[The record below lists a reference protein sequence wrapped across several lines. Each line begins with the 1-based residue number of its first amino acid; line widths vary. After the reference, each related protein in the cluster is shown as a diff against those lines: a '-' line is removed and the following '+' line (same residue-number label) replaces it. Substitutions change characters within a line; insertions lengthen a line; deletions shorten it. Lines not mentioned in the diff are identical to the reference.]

1 MLILI
6 RDLVFRRKQ
15 RCLPGSF
22 PPSCWLRR
30 SETDSHTESRLESSN
45 QSWIATSGLWQ
56 ERDITCTLCKPL
68 KLGISLFSCLP
79 CFLTNTDGYPVT
91 RGYKFYF
98 GQLLSQLYFQKPGVA
113 PPPSFLSQMTPVNPR
128 NVVTL
133 MMCLFMAINSRIILS
148 GRNFSVEHSMP
159 IFSLKSQM
167 TRRIWKHLR
176 ALGCIPIFP
185 NP

>member
-1 MLILI
+1 MT
-6 RDLVFRRKQ
+6 
-15 RCLPGSF
+15 G
-22 PPSCWLRR
+22 
-30 SETDSHTESRLESSN
+30 
-45 QSWIATSGLWQ
+45 
-56 ERDITCTLCKPL
+56 ERHNCTLCKPL

-98 GQLLSQLYFQKPGVA
+98 RQLLSQLYFQKPGVA
-113 PPPSFLSQMTPVNPR
+113 PPRHLLVPNDTCESTQCGHFDDVPIHGYKLKNHFVRQ
-128 NVVTL
+128 NVR
-133 MMCLFMAINSRIILS
+133 C
-148 GRNFSVEHSMP
+148 SVEHPMP

>member
-1 MLILI
+1 MEVSSWFLSPFL
-6 RDLVFRRKQ
+6 LVGKVRNR
-15 RCLPGSF
+15 LTHGS
-22 PPSCWLRR
+22 
-30 SETDSHTESRLESSN
+30 HVMRLESSK
-45 QSWIATSGLWQ
+45 QSWTAASGLWQ
-56 ERDITCTLCKPL
+56 ERDMTCTLYKPL

-79 CFLTNTDGYPVT
+79 CFLSNTDGYPVT
-91 RGYKFYF
+91 TRYKFYF
-98 GQLLSQLYFQKPGVA
+98 GQLSPQLYFQKPGVA
-113 PPPSFLSQMTPVNPR
+113 PPPPITFLSQMKPVNPH

-148 GRNFSVEHSMP
+148 GRNFSVEHPMP

-176 ALGCIPIFP
+176 ALGCVPIFP